1 MLDLG
6 WQELFLIALVA
17 LVAVGPKELPSIL
30 RSISRWIRGARSAVR
45 TFQDTIE
52 EVARETELEDIRNQT
67 NEILVEPISEALEA
81 SEHWAIRESDAGEL
95 TSIQSSD
102 RNKKNKLSIRQTKN
116 QVRDI
121 TPETKD

>member
-6 WQELFLIALVA
+6 WQELFLITLVA
-17 LVAVGPKELPSIL
+17 LVAVGPKELPTIL
-30 RSISRWIRGARSAVR
+30 RSISRWIKGARSAVR

-52 EVARETELEDIRNQT
+52 EVARETELEEIRNQT
-67 NEILVEPISEALEA
+67 NEILVRPISETIEA
-81 SEHWAIRESDAGEL
+81 SEHWVNKENKSVEL
-95 TSIQSSD
+95 SPIESSD
-102 RNKKNKLSIRQTKN
+102 ENKKDKLSIRQTKN